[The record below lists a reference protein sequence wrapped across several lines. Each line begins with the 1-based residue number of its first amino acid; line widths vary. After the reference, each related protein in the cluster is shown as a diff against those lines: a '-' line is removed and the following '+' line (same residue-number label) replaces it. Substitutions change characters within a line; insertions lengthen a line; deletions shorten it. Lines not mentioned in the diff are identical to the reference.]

1 MLPKRLTLCF
11 LLLTASIQA
20 RAETIAIINVNVIP
34 MTADMVLP
42 AKTVIISDGR
52 IERIGPVAEVPIPEQ
67 VFVIDGTDRYLMPG
81 LAEMHG
87 HIPDVNSKEL
97 RRVLDLYVANGIT
110 LTRGMLGKPDHLRLR
125 QQILDGEVLGP
136 RLLTSGPSFNE
147 RSVSSETQAALM
159 VRDQVA
165 AGYDFLKIH
174 PGLNRKQFDAVA
186 NTARELG
193 IPFAGHVPEDV
204 GLRHALELGIATV
217 DHLDG
222 YMQVLIK
229 THDDPTGGFEGFFGL
244 LLAEQAD
251 PSKIDAIVNET
262 LLSGTWNV
270 PTQSLFENVVSSTDS
285 DEMVDWPEMRFM
297 PLATVEQWRDAK
309 LNVINDP
316 SYRTETALRAIT
328 IRRQLIKALH
338 DAGAGLLLGSDS
350 PQIFNVPG
358 FSIHRELQLLVD
370 AGLTPFEALQTGTT
384 NPARFFGHENDWGT
398 VEEGRVAD
406 LVLLNDNPLADI
418 SASRRVHGV
427 MLGGRW
433 LSRERIR
440 ELLDTHKR

>member
-1 MLPKRLTLCF
+1 
-11 LLLTASIQA
+11 
-20 RAETIAIINVNVIP
+20 
-34 MTADMVLP
+34 
-42 AKTVIISDGR
+42 
-52 IERIGPVAEVPIPEQ
+52 
-67 VFVIDGTDRYLMPG
+67 
-81 LAEMHG
+81 
-87 HIPDVNSKEL
+87 
-97 RRVLDLYVANGIT
+97 
-110 LTRGMLGKPDHLRLR
+110 
-125 QQILDGEVLGP
+125 
-136 RLLTSGPSFNE
+136 
-147 RSVSSETQAALM
+147 
-159 VRDQVA
+159 
-165 AGYDFLKIH
+165 
-174 PGLNRKQFDAVA
+174 
-186 NTARELG
+186 
-193 IPFAGHVPEDV
+193 
-204 GLRHALELGIATV
+204 
-217 DHLDG
+217 
-222 YMQVLIK
+222 
-229 THDDPTGGFEGFFGL
+229 
-244 LLAEQAD
+244 
-251 PSKIDAIVNET
+251 
-262 LLSGTWNV
+262 
-270 PTQSLFENVVSSTDS
+270 
-285 DEMVDWPEMRFM
+285 M